1 MSEQTVYPTGE
12 DMLADLF
19 APKSTQVAALKAYLE
34 NYGPDPTGTCLRT
47 TDSIIRE
54 LDDMTEAD
62 PETVAQAM
70 LDHGYSIVWHPNG
83 RHGWAMRLL
92 V

>member
-1 MSEQTVYPTGE
+1 MSDETRTNTVQ
-12 DMLADLF
+12 LA
-19 APKSTQVAALKAYLE
+19 AIEAYLQNVE
-34 NYGPDPTGTCLRT
+34 PDPTGTCRRT